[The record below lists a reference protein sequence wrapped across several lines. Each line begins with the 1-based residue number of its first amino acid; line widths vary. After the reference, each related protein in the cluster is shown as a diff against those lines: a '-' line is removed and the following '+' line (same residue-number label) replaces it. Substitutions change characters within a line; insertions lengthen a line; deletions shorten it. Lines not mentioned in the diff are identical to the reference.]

1 MPSVAAC
8 IGPKQGS
15 SISHWAFQDL
25 RQSFLW
31 IQNCTVC
38 SLEDCK
44 LKHKTNRET
53 KLQEVHPFS
62 LRCLSS
68 CPLPS
73 KSNSKSRSESR
84 LARPLA
90 EVPKMDT
97 ENFLSS
103 MQPVDSGSTLWWY
116 FLNITLKA
124 AKASSLQVIINYII
138 QYKWSIRTTS
148 KKKGMLTFWHLD
160 AVKN

>member
-15 SISHWAFQDL
+15 SISHWALQDL
-25 RQSFLW
+25 RHSLLW

-44 LKHKTNRET
+44 VKPDKSGNKTARSSSIFALVFCRRVLCHPNPTANPGRNRVV
-53 KLQEVHPFS
+53 QG
-62 LRCLSS
+62 
-68 CPLPS
+68 
-73 KSNSKSRSESR
+73 
-84 LARPLA
+84 PLA

-116 FLNITLKA
+116 A

-138 QYKWSIRTTS
+138 QYKSSIRTTS
-148 KKKGMLTFWHLD
+148 KKGMLTFWHLN
-160 AVKN
+160 AVKNTSYD